1 MNWLLR
7 GMKTNPQK
15 PSGGILVK
23 QRLRTEQQNVRSLFE
38 STSFVIPSNRNTTYR
53 SFNSDTLRNT
63 STQTSKTVVALDL
76 NDSPRM
82 SPDSLSPKSD
92 FHNDPDY
99 NKYFTDKPSIVNSG
113 LTFSRKCCVLRYLH
127 KPNNMKE
134 DTRKDSLPENSL
146 TKTFLGR

>member
-15 PSGGILVK
+15 PSGGNLVK

-38 STSFVIPSNRNTTYR
+38 STSFVLPSNRNTTHR
-53 SFNSDTLRNT
+53 SFNSDPLRNT

-99 NKYFTDKPSIVNSG
+99 NKYFTDKPLVNSG
-113 LTFSRKCCVLRYLH
+113 LIFSRKSCVLRYLH
-127 KPNNMKE
+127 KPNNLRE
-134 DTRKDSLPENSL
+134 DTMNHSLPENSL